1 MKRLYLNSGAIVIGL
16 LALCFMT
23 GCGGIVNTNADPNFD
38 DEGYLVK
45 DSTDVKFE
53 RKTPSAVNFFV
64 EVSGS
69 MNGFF
74 RANKTTQFKTD
85 VWNVLSSFSNLA
97 PNVNILTNDGS
108 QGATMSLADFRTSMN
123 TGAFISSASTRVPTM
138 LQTILGNLNADEG
151 EVAVLISDMKYSPV
165 GAAAP
170 AVLMSQYSTDI
181 NRILGQ
187 FGKSISVVCATSDY
201 LDKQGNTIADRS
213 PYYFVIL
220 GNQENVAEVRNYI
233 SLLLK
238 MQGHYVENIDS
249 GFNYGRP
256 EYSFGIT
263 NKCYQLDNEATFIGY
278 EEAEPGDTCTIK
290 LKVPIENY
298 RWLMENE
305 EVFRNAFKAQPKYG
319 SNCEIG
325 KVEITVKDITGANKR
340 LNREAYAV
348 VDMKIFDMATDSEVI
363 EWTLDLPVTEFGA
376 MEEFFIGADDEN
388 DPTKSYSVL
397 DFLRGVFQGG
407 LVVHDMKPN
416 YILVSKKQ

>member
-1 MKRLYLNSGAIVIGL
+1 
-16 LALCFMT
+16 
-23 GCGGIVNTNADPNFD
+23 
-38 DEGYLVK
+38 
-45 DSTDVKFE
+45 
-53 RKTPSAVNFFV
+53 
-64 EVSGS
+64 
-69 MNGFF
+69 
-74 RANKTTQFKTD
+74 
-85 VWNVLSSFSNLA
+85 
-97 PNVNILTNDGS
+97 
-108 QGATMSLADFRTSMN
+108 
-123 TGAFISSASTRVPTM
+123 
-138 LQTILGNLNADEG
+138 
-151 EVAVLISDMKYSPV
+151 
-165 GAAAP
+165 
-170 AVLMSQYSTDI
+170 
-181 NRILGQ
+181 
-187 FGKSISVVCATSDY
+187 
-201 LDKQGNTIADRS
+201 
-213 PYYFVIL
+213 
-220 GNQENVAEVRNYI
+220 
-233 SLLLK
+233 